1 MFVRGVRGAITVE
14 HNDEKEILSA
24 TNELLNQIIL
34 ENGIVPD
41 EIASVFVTVTQD
53 LTATF
58 PARTIRQMEGW
69 ELVPLMCSVEIP
81 VEGALPKCIRL
92 MVMINTDKKQDEVK
106 HVYLK
111 KCDAFAS
118 GLIQID
124 KIIIEVV

>member
-14 HNDEKEILSA
+14 HNEEKEILEA

-41 EIASVFVTVTQD
+41 EIASVFVTVTED

-58 PARTIRQMEGW
+58 PARAIRQMEGW

-81 VEGALPKCIRL
+81 VEGALPRCIRL
-92 MVMINTDKKQDEVK
+92 MVMINTEKKQNEVK
-106 HVYLK
+106 HVYLR
-111 KCDAFAS
+111 DAMRLRPDLS
-118 GLIQID
+118 KLTNS
-124 KIIIEVV
+124 